1 MVIKLLNFYVGLGL
15 IKCPIPQTGHKLKS
29 FPEIFFSNSSGEIF
43 YLVNTFVFVIDL
55 QSVNF
60 FFLFLFHNNPKCL
73 IFINLGGNICNI
85 NLLINSSASNS
96 IVLILFL
103 SL

>member
-43 YLVNTFVFVIDL
+43 SLVNTFVFVRDL

-60 FFLFLFHNNPKCL
+60 FV
-73 IFINLGGNICNI
+73 FI
-85 NLLINSSASNS
+85 S
-96 IVLILFL
+96 I
-103 SL
+103 SQ